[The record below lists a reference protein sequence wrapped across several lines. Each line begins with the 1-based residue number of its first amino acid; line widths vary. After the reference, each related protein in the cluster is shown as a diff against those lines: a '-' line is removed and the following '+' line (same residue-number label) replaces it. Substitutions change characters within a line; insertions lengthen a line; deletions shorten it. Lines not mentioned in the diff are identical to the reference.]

1 MRRAR
6 TSVTPGTLRSAA
18 SPRSTSAPPRKLYWC
33 GSLSARACR
42 RQRGGGRGDSSPLEV
57 SDEDRA
63 VLERWLRAHTTE
75 QRMWLRARV
84 VLMAADGHTNRA
96 IAAATGLSEEAVS
109 PRGRRDPRARLK
121 GLAGPERAGRRP
133 GDGPGARA

>member
-1 MRRAR
+1 M
-6 TSVTPGTLRSAA
+6 SAI
-18 SPRSTSAPPRKLYWC
+18 
-33 GSLSARACR
+33 GSARARGPEMWSDIGVLGPGSVDLVLHRGSCIGVVLCR
-42 RQRGGGRGDSSPLEV
+42 HERVTGREEAAVATLPPLEV

-96 IAAATGLSEEAVS
+96 IAAA
-109 PRGRRDPRARLK
+109 
-121 GLAGPERAGRRP
+121 
-133 GDGPGARA
+133 

>member
-1 MRRAR
+1 VIAALVLHRGSCIGVVLCRHERVAGR
-6 TSVTPGTLRSAA
+6 EEAAVATL
-18 SPRSTSAPPRKLYWC
+18 P
-33 GSLSARACR
+33 
-42 RQRGGGRGDSSPLEV
+42 PLEV

-96 IAAATGLSEEAVS
+96 IAAATGC
-109 PRGRRDPRARLK
+109 RKRR
-121 GLAGPERAGRRP
+121 
-133 GDGPGARA
+133 